1 MSSTTESPSVNVETT
16 NDVDT
21 TSGSTP
27 TNSNTSESTTKEE
40 KPQVNLLNVP
50 IKDEHAALN
59 VIVGFLGIAQ
69 RRGAFAI
76 NESAKIFECVK
87 MFQTNNS
94 E

>member
-1 MSSTTESPSVNVETT
+1 MSSTTESPSVKVETT

-21 TSGSTP
+21 TGGSTP